1 MKENL
6 QVSLVQWDLSW
17 HNAGKNRDKAD
28 SLLEANPGSDLY
40 ILPEMFTTGFTMQP
54 EKVSETMEGPSVS
67 WMTDRAKNLEAVVMG
82 SLVIN
87 DEGRYF
93 NRMVCAL
100 PSGELIFY
108 DKRHLFTYA
117 GEDKHY
123 SPGKNQV
130 HFELHGWKI
139 KPLVC
144 YDLRFPVWNRNTEDA
159 HLMVFV
165 ANWPQRRSL
174 AWNSLL
180 KARAIENQCYVAG
193 VNRCGV
199 DDNEIDYQGDTQM
212 IDHAGE
218 VIATLLD
225 REGVANI
232 RLEAAELKTFRDR
245 YPFLKDRDEFR
256 IL

>member
-6 QVSLVQWDLSW
+6 QVSLLQWDLSW

-28 SLLEANPGSDLY
+28 SLLDANPGAELY

-54 EKVSETMEGPSVS
+54 DKVYETMEGPSVA
-67 WMTDRAKNLEAVVMG
+67 WMKARAKNLEAVLMG
-82 SLVIN
+82 SLVIK
-87 DEGRYF
+87 DEDRYF
-93 NRMVCAL
+93 NRVICAL
-100 PSGELIFY
+100 PSGELIHY
-108 DKRHLFTYA
+108 DKRHLFSYA

-123 SPGKNQV
+123 SPGKKQL
-130 HFELHGWKI
+130 HLELHGWKI

-144 YDLRFPVWNRNTEDA
+144 YDLRFPVWNRNTEEA

-165 ANWPQRRSL
+165 ANWPQRRSN

-199 DDNEIDYQGDTQM
+199 DDNKIDYQGDTQM
-212 IDHAGE
+212 IDYVGE

-232 RLEAAELKTFRDR
+232 RLEAADLKNFRQR